1 MVFTPELFKYVL
13 TQMLPEVI
21 VHSESQDE
29 EQVRGHYDRTYHHLL
44 HLSLYL
50 YTCSQVETTFTNG
63 LSSLE
68 YDGMIHILSSA
79 GSWVP
84 AWFTPQAS

>member
-29 EQVRGHYDRTYHHLL
+29 EQVRGHYDRTRHHLL
-44 HLSLYL
+44 QLSPYL
-50 YTCSQVETTFTNG
+50 YTCSQVEMTFTNG
-63 LSSLE
+63 P
-68 YDGMIHILSSA
+68 YR
-79 GSWVP
+79 P
-84 AWFTPQAS
+84 

>member
-21 VHSESQDE
+21 IHSESQDE
-29 EQVRGHYDRTYHHLL
+29 EQVRGHYDRTSHHLL

-50 YTCSQVETTFTNG
+50 YTCSQVATTFTNG
-63 LSSLE
+63 L
-68 YDGMIHILSSA
+68 YR
-79 GSWVP
+79 P
-84 AWFTPQAS
+84 